1 MKREFD
7 TPQSTDRRKYLMM
20 QIIKNSQAKGH
31 NQLSIQT
38 ITTKTTTTFLFC
50 FSVSATF
57 APKKKRRE
65 TITVLLKD
73 CAAIGRRE
81 DHVVVNRAAPER
93 KKVMRSHCRQ
103 ICLHRQMST
112 IASNPSPFFSYYP
125 QRIHLY

>member
-1 MKREFD
+1 M
-7 TPQSTDRRKYLMM
+7 T
-20 QIIKNSQAKGH
+20 QIIRNSKPKGH

-38 ITTKTTTTFLFC
+38 ITTTTTTFLFC

-81 DHVVVNRAAPER
+81 DHVVCQSSSAR
-93 KKVMRSHCRQ
+93 KKEGNA
-103 ICLHRQMST
+103 
-112 IASNPSPFFSYYP
+112 IALSADLFAPADVDDCIESFSSFLFLLSPTYT
-125 QRIHLY
+125 